1 MNAAQSELG
10 TQKYKGFQQQG
21 HYEWSRG
28 AMSDE
33 EEDICEVCPW
43 SSVSSAWNVFC
54 VLIVLNLVHWIF
66 QNPAQDFLSFAQTFS
81 TLLLYQSLNSV
92 RAGCLPVLLIFLSP
106 TVYWKEPGCGRHS
119 INTWWMNDL
128 CYSKKEWLL
137 IDVFWIEL
145 KNHLI
150 TSLNHK
156 LINSGRVSLVDRVWE
171 QKIVLIALRGTSKR
185 DWSGD
190 WRGTVHFLV

>member
-1 MNAAQSELG
+1 MEQRS
-10 TQKYKGFQQQG
+10 
-21 HYEWSRG
+21 YEWWGRG
-28 AMSDE
+28 HMRGVSLIQCFFCME
-33 EEDICEVCPW
+33 CFLRVNCFK
-43 SSVSSAWNVFC
+43 SSSLDFSKPSPRFFKLCLNIFHIASLSESEFC
-54 VLIVLNLVHWIF
+54 KGRL
-66 QNPAQDFLSFAQTFS
+66 PPSFAYFLIPYC
-81 TLLLYQSLNSV
+81 LLERTWLWQAFNKYLMDEWFM
-92 RAGCLPVLLIFLSP
+92 LLFIL
-106 TVYWKEPGCGRHS
+106 
-119 INTWWMNDL
+119 
-128 CYSKKEWLL
+128 YSKKEWLL